1 MTRRQAIVSG
11 AAAAVGLAAGWR
23 AEAADQ
29 TSAITAEPMQRG
41 AGETITGALSGRPVF
56 IPDVNVP
63 PMPSIAPPGP
73 IYNGE
78 PTDVFNVAKL
88 SDGHPDACSYRRRFG
103 LIIPATN
110 TTMESELWNILVRNR
125 DNGLDGIGLHTSTVM
140 TPKPDVSS
148 AKGIEQ
154 YRQHFLGGVNQ
165 AVKSALLAGPQYF
178 ILGMSLEHIIS
189 GIEPIRV
196 TMAQIEESSE
206 LSWATWHDAAKAALE
221 RYGAKR
227 IGLITPFERTGNES
241 AARMFRDSGFEVVA
255 TFGFA
260 CANAQH
266 IAHIPNEA
274 KEKAVLELLAAKE
287 NKLDAVVQCGTN
299 MSMTAVAEKLEPQLG
314 IPIFGIN
321 AILLWYALRENGFD
335 TPVRHA
341 GRLLREF

>member
-1 MTRRQAIVSG
+1 
-11 AAAAVGLAAGWR
+11 
-23 AEAADQ
+23 
-29 TSAITAEPMQRG
+29 
-41 AGETITGALSGRPVF
+41 
-56 IPDVNVP
+56 
-63 PMPSIAPPGP
+63 
-73 IYNGE
+73 
-78 PTDVFNVAKL
+78 
-88 SDGHPDACSYRRRFG
+88 
-103 LIIPATN
+103 
-110 TTMESELWNILVRNR
+110 
-125 DNGLDGIGLHTSTVM
+125 M

-221 RYGAKR
+221 CYGAKR
-227 IGLITPFERTGNES
+227 IGLITPFERAGNES

-255 TFGFA
+255 SFGFA

-274 KEKAVLELLAAKE
+274 KEKAVLELLATKA

-299 MSMTAVAEKLEPQLG
+299 MSMTAVTEELEPQLG
-314 IPIFGIN
+314 IPILGIN
-321 AILLWYALRENGFD
+321 ATLLWYALRENGFN
-335 TPVRHA
+335 TPVLHA